1 MAERLRGSYAPNVI
15 IENRAGAAGRLA
27 VEAVKAA
34 DPDGTTILLTPASML
49 TIFPHL
55 YQRSLRYN
63 PFTDLIAVS
72 PAGEFPFGMGVGP
85 LARQAASLTAFI
97 AWGRGRAEIP
107 YGSAAAGSVPHFMGV
122 QFARA
127 AGLVMTHIPYRGSAP
142 AIQDLIAGRTACSFH
157 PMVDLAPHAA
167 GGQVVLAAVSSPQRL
182 PHFPEVPTFAE
193 QGFPQLTG
201 SEWFGL
207 FLPARTPQPVVE
219 ALNRAMAEASA
230 TPDYQEA
237 LARLEMRPLP
247 MSPSDFAARLRPIT
261 PNGARSLPKA
271 GSNQRRDRFPMAKAG
286 SYPLE
291 RRELIA
297 EAPGLRMQILTV
309 AAGQEVPWHWHSEVT
324 DTFWCM
330 EGPMVIETRAPR
342 EVVELQPARCMR
354 CRRGG
359 RIGSPARMAGAA
371 DFGILQGVG
380 VYGFQPEGSL
390 PAIVLGGN
398 TRVIRARLVLA

>member
-1 MAERLRGSYAPNVI
+1 MPSAACLTRRSALGLAAALARPALAQTGRGTSRIIVGFPPGGSADTTARLVAERLRGSYAPNVI
-15 IENRAGAAGRLA
+15 VENRAGAAGRLA

-49 TIFPHL
+49 AIFPHL

-97 AWGRGRAEIP
+97 AWGRSRPDIP

-122 QFARA
+122 QFAKA

-157 PMVDLAPHAA
+157 PMVDLAPHPA

-182 PHFPEVPTFAE
+182 PRFPDVPTFAE

-219 ALNRAMAEASA
+219 ALNRAMVEASA

-247 MSPSDFAARLRPIT
+247 MSPDDFAARLRADHAKWGPI
-261 PNGARSLPKA
+261 
-271 GSNQRRDRFPMAKAG
+271 
-286 SYPLE
+286 
-291 RRELIA
+291 IA
-297 EAPGLRMQILTV
+297 ESGFKP
-309 AAGQEVPWHWHSEVT
+309 E
-324 DTFWCM
+324 
-330 EGPMVIETRAPR
+330 EG
-342 EVVELQPARCMR
+342 
-354 CRRGG
+354 
-359 RIGSPARMAGAA
+359 
-371 DFGILQGVG
+371 
-380 VYGFQPEGSL
+380 
-390 PAIVLGGN
+390 
-398 TRVIRARLVLA
+398 

>member
-1 MAERLRGSYAPNVI
+1 MSSAAWLTRRSALGLAAALARPALAQPGRGTSRIIVGFPPGGSADTTARLVAERLRGSYAPNVI

-247 MSPSDFAARLRPIT
+247 MSPGDFAARLRADHAKWGPI
-261 PNGARSLPKA
+261 
-271 GSNQRRDRFPMAKAG
+271 
-286 SYPLE
+286 
-291 RRELIA
+291 IA
-297 EAPGLRMQILTV
+297 ESGFKP
-309 AAGQEVPWHWHSEVT
+309 E
-324 DTFWCM
+324 
-330 EGPMVIETRAPR
+330 EG
-342 EVVELQPARCMR
+342 
-354 CRRGG
+354 
-359 RIGSPARMAGAA
+359 
-371 DFGILQGVG
+371 
-380 VYGFQPEGSL
+380 
-390 PAIVLGGN
+390 
-398 TRVIRARLVLA
+398 